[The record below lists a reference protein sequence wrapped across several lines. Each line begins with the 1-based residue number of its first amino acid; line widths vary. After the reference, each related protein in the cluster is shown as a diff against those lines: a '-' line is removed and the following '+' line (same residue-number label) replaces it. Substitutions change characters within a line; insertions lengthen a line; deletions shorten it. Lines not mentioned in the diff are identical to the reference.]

1 VPDVL
6 RQHGYKVE
14 IHDDHFAQTEKDVI
28 WLRFVGQRKWI
39 VLSKDPHIRKR
50 ALERKQLRRARVH
63 AFFLG
68 RADLKGAEMAEIFR
82 RAIPK
87 IIEMV
92 TNAGNPV
99 IALIRRDAILD
110 VLDSNLKVAGVRK
123 GTERREAGK
132 KTDFSLRGSR
142 CNRFQ

>member
-6 RQHGYKVE
+6 RQHGYRVE
-14 IHDDHFAQTEKDVI
+14 IHDDHFSQTEKDVI
-28 WLRFVGQRKWI
+28 WLRFVGQKKWI

-50 ALERKQLRRARVH
+50 ALERKQLQRARVH

-87 IIEMV
+87 IIKMV
-92 TNAGNPV
+92 TNAANPV
-99 IALIRRDAILD
+99 VALIRRDATLD
-110 VLDSNLKVAGVRK
+110 VLGYNLKVAGARK
-123 GTERREAGK
+123 GNRK
-132 KTDFSLRGSR
+132 KRSR
-142 CNRFQ
+142 